1 MSLKKWAEKEIE
13 IACKR
18 ENPDRKEGE
27 WDYGC
32 HCYESALK
40 AFKSLLEDEHSGLSI
55 SITKNILNRLI
66 DVKPL
71 TPIEDTD
78 DIWTLEL
85 IDKHYTSTYQCK
97 RMSSLFKYVYS
108 NGNLKYHDIDRVIG
122 VNIHEPK
129 YAYHNNFIN
138 NIIDEMYPITM
149 PYMPYDEPFRV
160 YTEEFLVD
168 KKHGDFDTRVI
179 LYLTRPDGERVE
191 INRYFREPESDIEE
205 NNAYYGWIEISKEE
219 YEERKSRRINKED
232 KSND

>member
-1 MSLKKWAEKEIE
+1 MSLKDWAEKEIE

-18 ENPDRKEGE
+18 ENPNRKEGE

-32 HCYESALK
+32 ACYESALK

-55 SITKNILNRLI
+55 SMTKYILNRLI

-78 DIWTLEL
+78 SIWTLKRVN
-85 IDKHYTSTYQCK
+85 KHYTSTYQCK

-108 NGNLKYHDIDRVIG
+108 DGNVKYHDIDRVVG

-138 NIIDEMYPITM
+138 NIIDEMYPIAM
-149 PYMPYDEPFRV
+149 PYMPCDEPFKV

-168 KKHGDFDTRVI
+168 KKHGDFDTIKI
-179 LYLTRPDGERVE
+179 LYLTKPDGERVE
-191 INRYFREPESDIEE
+191 INRYFREPESDVEE
-205 NNAYYGWIEISKEE
+205 NYAYYGWIEISKEE
-219 YEERKSRRINKED
+219 YEERKSRRIDKED

>member
-1 MSLKKWAEKEIE
+1 MSLKEWAEKEIE

-18 ENPDRKEGE
+18 EKPDRKEGE

-32 HCYESALK
+32 ACYESALK

-78 DIWTLEL
+78 DIWTLEHV
-85 IDKHYTSTYQCK
+85 DKYYTSTYQCK
-97 RMSSLFKYVYS
+97 RMRALFKYVYS
-108 NGNLKYHDIDRVIG
+108 DGNVKYHDIDRVIG
-122 VNIHEPK
+122 VNINEPT

-149 PYMPYDEPFRV
+149 PYMPYGKPFKV

-168 KKHGDFDTRVI
+168 KKHGDFDTIAI
-179 LYLTRPDGERVE
+179 LYLTKPDGERVE

-205 NNAYYGWIEISKEE
+205 NCEYHGWVEISKEE
-219 YEERKSRRINKED
+219 YEERKSRRIDKED